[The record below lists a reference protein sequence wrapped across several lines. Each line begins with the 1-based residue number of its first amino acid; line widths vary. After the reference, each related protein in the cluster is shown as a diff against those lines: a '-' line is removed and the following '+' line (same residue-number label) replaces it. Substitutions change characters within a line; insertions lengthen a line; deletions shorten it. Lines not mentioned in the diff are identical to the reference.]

1 MVILNNKIKIHI
13 KNNRWKE
20 GSFPNTAAGEKVF
33 SITNEHLILFNVPNI
48 ECISLIDGKLK
59 WKKSL
64 FNSSDYPNWTINGLG
79 CNFTADNAGRIFA
92 FTHDDHLIEKEN
104 TPLYKSHKKYGFV
117 EPVKY
122 YVPSIGI
129 SEIEKIPKKFNKEFD
144 NDFFIASMGNIQEES
159 SFSASVEEASGGG
172 GLGIIQWTGDRRT
185 KLESAASD
193 AGINLTDNEA
203 ALLFELNYLWDG
215 EYGSM
220 TWQKQVNT
228 ETTVEGNTAIASFNN
243 KFSSQLAESQEGN
256 GSTMVFHALIER
268 SNDVPTA
275 TDKYDGVGVLDERI
289 ASAQGFLEEFGNGAN
304 NNCSI
309 GAGGLSWDQAVAVG
323 QKLVDDWDT
332 VYCGEGSIKNGKYC
346 NWGPGDGYCTAG
358 AAWMVDITA
367 PDRSRASGIPDGAKV
382 ADTLIAVNS
391 DVYTSVNPDGS
402 NLRPF
407 SVWSVDDNE
416 YGHTG
421 TIVGLG
427 TDGSIITLEVNW
439 GWGEGGVPGNINSF
453 QYNSGHKVAVYQ
465 FPDFEAFKLGHPG
478 YTYVNTATP
487 KDSSITTAM
496 GEKMM
501 EFISN

>member
-1 MVILNNKIKIHI
+1 MGALALVGKWRIGNMYRISFKSFRFIFSAIILAISLVTLS
-13 KNNRWKE
+13 
-20 GSFPNTAAGEKVF
+20 GVF
-33 SITNEHLILFNVPNI
+33 STTHATSNEVCSN
-48 ECISLIDGKLK
+48 EAKR
-59 WKKSL
+59 KSL
-64 FNSSDYPNWTINGLG
+64 
-79 CNFTADNAGRIFA
+79 
-92 FTHDDHLIEKEN
+92 E
-104 TPLYKSHKKYGFV
+104 
-117 EPVKY
+117 KY
-122 YVPSIGI
+122 YVEQNIGYYDPCDTASVCSAGGGSLTTPAPSSLSGE
-129 SEIEKIPKKFNKEFD
+129 SNQERTWNYL
-144 NDFFIASMGNIQEES
+144 IARGLTPVAAAGVMGNIQEES

-193 AGINLTDNEA
+193 AGINLADNEA